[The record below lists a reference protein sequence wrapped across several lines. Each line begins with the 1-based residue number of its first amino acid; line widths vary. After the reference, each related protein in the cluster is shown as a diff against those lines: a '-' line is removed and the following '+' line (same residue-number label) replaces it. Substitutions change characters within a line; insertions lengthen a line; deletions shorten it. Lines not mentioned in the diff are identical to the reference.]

1 MNIHK
6 YIAEFVGT
14 FCLVFAGTCA
24 IVSNDLY
31 GGGVTETGIALT
43 FGMAVM
49 AMIYSIGDLSG
60 AHINPAVSVA
70 FWADGRFPGKD
81 VLPYIVAQ
89 CAGALVAS
97 LAVLGLCGPHDS
109 LGATNPGGGL
119 IQAFIMEIILTLI
132 LMFVI
137 LRVASGSKESGIM
150 AGAAI
155 GVTVTLA
162 SIAAGPISGA
172 SMNPARSLGP
182 AVISGQ
188 IAPLWIYLIAPFVGA
203 SLAVPLNRL
212 VSIAKSN
219 ESEED

>member
-24 IVSNDLY
+24 IVSNDLF

-43 FGMAVM
+43 FGMTVM
-49 AMIYSIGDLSG
+49 AMIYSIGDISG
-60 AHINPAVSVA
+60 AHINPAVTLA
-70 FWADGRFPGKD
+70 FWIADRFEGKD
-81 VLPYIVAQ
+81 VIPYIIAQ
-89 CAGALVAS
+89 CAGAVLAS
-97 LAVLGLCGPHDS
+97 LSVLMLCGPHDS
-109 LGATNPGGGL
+109 LGATVPGGGL
-119 IQAFIMEIILTLI
+119 VQAFIMEILLTLI

-137 LRVASGSKESGIM
+137 LRVASGSKETGIM
-150 AGAAI
+150 AGVAI

-188 IAPLWIYLIAPFVGA
+188 IASLWIYLIAPLVGA
-203 SLAVPLNRL
+203 SLAVPLNKI
-212 VSIAKSN
+212 VSNAQDDAAA
-219 ESEED
+219 ED